1 MVPETSHR
9 PVHPLYLYP
18 LPDPCV
24 TVLTRALSPHVRDCC
39 YPQPPPAVTVLTAIS
54 TTSSETRLPRTIPT
68 TIWLRLDSLSAE
80 PEMRI
85 LEKVV
90 TGKRG
95 VKGAG
100 GTEEG
105 AKQRCCLQTGES
117 RLGEAPC

>member
-1 MVPETSHR
+1 MSGTIATR
-9 PVHPLYLYP
+9 PLHTGS
-18 LPDPCV
+18 D
-24 TVLTRALSPHVRDCC
+24 S
-39 YPQPPPAVTVLTAIS
+39 VLTAIS
-54 TTSSETRLPRTIPT
+54 TSSESQLPRTIPT
-68 TIWLRLDSLSAE
+68 TIWLRLDSLEAE

-90 TGKRG
+90 IGKRG

-117 RLGEAPC
+117 PLGEATC